1 MKYIVLI
8 FIFII
13 CSLCIKGQ
21 NLIGYD
27 SDQIIKYMNKN
38 HTNLVLETNFKN
50 DHYKYLKFTDGQLDS
65 TTILFFLSEKD
76 KCTSVKMIY
85 DLSMKKEILKDLN
98 SLYTRI
104 NENEWRD
111 KSRRRKATII
121 LTEEDWFLT
130 VSIKPE

>member
-1 MKYIVLI
+1 
-8 FIFII
+8 
-13 CSLCIKGQ
+13 
-21 NLIGYD
+21 
-27 SDQIIKYMNKN
+27 MNKN
-38 HTNLVLETNFKN
+38 NTKLVLETNFKN
-50 DHYKYLKFTDGQLDS
+50 DHYKYLKYTDGQLD
-65 TTILFFLSEKD
+65 TRTVLFFLSEKD

-121 LTEEDWFLT
+121 LIEEDWFLT